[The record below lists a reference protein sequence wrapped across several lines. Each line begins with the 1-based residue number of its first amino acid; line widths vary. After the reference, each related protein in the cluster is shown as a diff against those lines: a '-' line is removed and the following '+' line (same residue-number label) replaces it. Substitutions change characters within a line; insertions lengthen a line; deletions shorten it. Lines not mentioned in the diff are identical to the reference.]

1 MDPLVCVNVEG
12 PVATIRLND
21 PPRNRITLPMATA
34 LHGAATEVTTRGDVR
49 SVVLWGGERTFSAG
63 GNVQVMSEQSPETMR
78 PILAALGDAV
88 SALEA
93 VPKVVI
99 AAIDGLCLGGGC
111 EIALAAD
118 FRYAGTTARL
128 GQPEIRFGIIPGA
141 GATQRLQRLV
151 GRSKAKELIY
161 SGRWVNAAEALSVG
175 IVDHV
180 VESGGAY
187 PAALEAAV
195 RYARAPAAA
204 IAAAK
209 AAIQAQDAGAGEWLD
224 VERDLLCGLFG
235 TDDQRENMRA
245 FLQK

>member
-1 MDPLVCVNVEG
+1 MGPLILVNVEG
-12 PVATIRLND
+12 GVATIRLND
-21 PPRNRITLPMATA
+21 PPRNEITLPLAKA
-34 LHGAATEVTTRGDVR
+34 LHRAAIEVTRRVDVR
-49 SVVLWGGERTFSAG
+49 SVVLWGGEREFSAG
-63 GNVQVMSEQSPETMR
+63 GSVQVMSEQSPETMR
-78 PILAALGDAV
+78 PILSTLGDAV

-118 FRYAGTTARL
+118 FRYAGANARM

-151 GRSKAKELIY
+151 GRSKAKDLIY
-161 SGRWVNAAEALSVG
+161 SGRWVRATEALDIG
-175 IVDHV
+175 LVDRV
-180 VESGGAY
+180 VETGGSY
-187 PAALEAAV
+187 RAASEVAA
-195 RYARAPAAA
+195 RYSRAPAAA

-209 AAIQAQDAGAGEWLD
+209 AAIHAQDAGDWLD
-224 VERDLLCGLFG
+224 VEQDLLCGLFG

-245 FLQK
+245 FLER